1 MIFDSMYVDNTFQ
14 MDYKFPTCTFT
25 YHNIVY
31 MHLFCKIIN
40 TKIYSL
46 IMSVRTVRIK
56 FQIHIMIL
64 VDSVERRLT
73 EKKIITMNY

>member
-1 MIFDSMYVDNTFQ
+1 
-14 MDYKFPTCTFT
+14 
-25 YHNIVY
+25 
-31 MHLFCKIIN
+31 
-40 TKIYSL
+40 
-46 IMSVRTVRIK
+46 MSVRTVRIK

>member
-1 MIFDSMYVDNTFQ
+1 M
-14 MDYKFPTCTFT
+14 C
-25 YHNIVY
+25 
-31 MHLFCKIIN
+31 
-40 TKIYSL
+40 
-46 IMSVRTVRIK
+46 VRTVRIK